1 MLPEDETKTE
11 DGSYANP
18 EASHNFS
25 ANKISIDESYW
36 HTLSH
41 EQYGLAWV
49 PSDVTKIPE
58 VGALVEGLEV
68 EGLIVGALVD
78 GPEVEGLTVG
88 AVVDGLEVEGW
99 TFGDVVD
106 LDGLL

>member
-41 EQYGLAWV
+41 EQYGLA
-49 PSDVTKIPE
+49 
-58 VGALVEGLEV
+58 
-68 EGLIVGALVD
+68 
-78 GPEVEGLTVG
+78 
-88 AVVDGLEVEGW
+88 
-99 TFGDVVD
+99 
-106 LDGLL
+106 